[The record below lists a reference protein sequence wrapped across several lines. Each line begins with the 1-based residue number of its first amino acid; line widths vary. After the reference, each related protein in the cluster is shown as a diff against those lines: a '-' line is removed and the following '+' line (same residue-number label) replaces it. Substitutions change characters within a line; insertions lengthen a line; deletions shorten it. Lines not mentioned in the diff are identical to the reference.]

1 VRFKIFV
8 IVTSACALLSQSV
21 AVYAHDH
28 RPPKVVL
35 TSGGTT
41 QRGELGTFCWWRID
55 TSSGESRLHCVDALY
70 GWPKARTVRSGAR
83 ARIHI
88 AKAQAPKQLRLSA
101 WRRVG
106 SLGYPKGA
114 RDRLRPVSA
123 DGEIVAYDAVFR
135 LPAKAGPHYFVSA
148 YGRWTDEEATA
159 EDQDAQWAFHLR
171 LKERSRAR

>member
-1 VRFKIFV
+1 VRFKIVV

-55 TSSGESRLHCVDALY
+55 TSSGESRLHCVD
-70 GWPKARTVRSGAR
+70 
-83 ARIHI
+83 
-88 AKAQAPKQLRLSA
+88 
-101 WRRVG
+101 
-106 SLGYPKGA
+106 
-114 RDRLRPVSA
+114 LRPVSA

-148 YGRWTDEEATA
+148 YGRWLDEEGTA

-171 LKERSRAR
+171 LKERSQAR